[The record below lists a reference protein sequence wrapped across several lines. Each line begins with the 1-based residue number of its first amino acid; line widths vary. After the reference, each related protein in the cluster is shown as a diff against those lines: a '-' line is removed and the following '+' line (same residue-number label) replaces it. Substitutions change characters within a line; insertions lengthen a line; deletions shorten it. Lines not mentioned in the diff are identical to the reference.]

1 MPRRRTYRHP
11 IRTSYRA
18 GPVTVRSLSGPKA
31 GWSLADAVALV
42 RHGYTP
48 EHVERLTGWAASVL
62 AAQVRLRERGLKAP
76 V

>member
-11 IRTSYRA
+11 PRTSSRA
-18 GPVTVRSLSGPKA
+18 GPVTVRSLSDPKA
-31 GWSLADAVALV
+31 GWSLDDAVALV

-48 EHVERLTGWAASVL
+48 EHVEQVTGWAASVL
-62 AAQVRLRERGLKAP
+62 VAQVRLRERGLKAP